1 MKDGLPVEKYY
12 KKFIFS
18 YIFEV
23 FVDPSTLGKT
33 CKSCLLEDEKSVK
46 IFYKVRGNILI

>member
-1 MKDGLPVEKYY
+1 MKDGLPVENYY
-12 KKFIFS
+12 KSLFLDIC
-18 YIFEV
+18 EV